1 MSRNQNKLTLDLLA
15 TYQIKVPGE
24 LDQSWADW
32 SSNMQ
37 IKVETGETGRPVT
50 VFTTMVDQAALQGL
64 LRRLYAVGLPLIS
77 VTYIGDT

>member
-1 MSRNQNKLTLDLLA
+1 MSRDQNKLTLDLLA